1 MNWRKGGSDMTIAQ
15 KWLYVAM
22 ALTGGFLGGIAA
34 MEFAPGV
41 ALAAHQTRLSRAEQF
56 ELVDNSG
63 SKRAVLRVTARR
75 MADLIIGAEG

>member
-1 MNWRKGGSDMTIAQ
+1 
-15 KWLYVAM
+15 
-22 ALTGGFLGGIAA
+22 
-34 MEFAPGV
+34 MEFAPEV
-41 ALAAHQTRLSRAEQF
+41 AVAAHQTRLLRAVQS

>member
-34 MEFAPGV
+34 MEFAPRV
-41 ALAAHQTRLSRAEQF
+41 ALAAHQTRLLRAE
-56 ELVDNSG
+56 
-63 SKRAVLRVTARR
+63 
-75 MADLIIGAEG
+75 